1 MVELITKLDSLS
13 PLKTLSR
20 GYSIMEKNGKIV
32 KSKKELNIGD
42 EVNIK
47 LYEGIIGNLKVDVI
61 SA

>member
-1 MVELITKLDSLS
+1 MVEKIDALS

-20 GYSIMEKNGKIV
+20 GYSIMEKNGKII

-47 LYEGIIGNLKVDVI
+47 LYEGTTKAKII
-61 SA
+61 